1 MLIVAGVFEVD
12 PEQRDEFI
20 RAKESVMR
28 TSRQESGCHAY
39 AFSADP
45 LEPGRVLLYERWEDK
60 ASLAAHLARLRAQP
74 APEAAPVA
82 AITSEIFQYE
92 ISVAGPVGS

>member
-12 PEQRDEFI
+12 PERRDEFL
-20 RAKESVMR
+20 RAKEDVMR
-28 TSRQESGCHAY
+28 TSRQEPGCHAY

-60 ASLAAHLARLRAQP
+60 PSLAAHLARLRAQP
-74 APEAAPVA
+74 APEAAPVPVLS
-82 AITSEIFQYE
+82 SEVAQYE
-92 ISVAGPVGS
+92 VSAAGTVGS

>member
-12 PEQRDEFI
+12 PEQRAEFI

-28 TSRQESGCHAY
+28 ESRREPGCHAY

-74 APEAAPVA
+74 AAGGVTVP
-82 AITSEIFQYE
+82 AITSEVVQYE
-92 ISVAGPVGS
+92 ISGSGAVGS